1 MERDFGQLGELFM
14 DLRKLVVLS
23 VVGVA
28 AVGCAP
34 KKIPGTDIND
44 NDDTR
49 AILDVIES
57 YRRAFEKKDTKTIV
71 ALLDEGFREDGGSST
86 PDDDIEYKD
95 AGAKLQGLFNQAE
108 DMRLDL
114 SVRKIEFDDKMVKA
128 RAVYSWNSSFKLPSL
143 SSRPQAESEIKMMT
157 FRWPDNRKKTAWR
170 ITSGI

>member
-1 MERDFGQLGELFM
+1 MN
-14 DLRKLVVLS
+14 LRKLLVVA
-23 VVGVA
+23 VGIA

-49 AILDVIES
+49 AILDLIES
-57 YRRAFEKKDTKTIV
+57 YRRAFEKKDAQTIV

-86 PDDDIEYKD
+86 PDDDIEFKN
-95 AGAKLQGLFNQAE
+95 AGPKLATIFNTAE
-108 DMRLDL
+108 DIRLEM

-128 RAVYSWNSSFKLPSL
+128 RAVYTWNSTFKLPSL
-143 SSRPQAESEIKMMT
+143 TNRPQSESEIKQMT
-157 FRWPDNRKKTAWR
+157 FRRPDNRKKTAWR